1 MFGIIAENDRYEG
14 MSMKYKQRFLFFFAA
29 MVLFNLAANFAHPVT
44 PTIIQDLKLPD
55 YMFGLMLAAMQFSN
69 FLFSPFWGKLNSSI
83 SSRQTLLICC
93 TGYGVAQLGFAC
105 ATTQGMILLVRVLAG
120 IFVGGIFVSFLTYVI
135 NTAKPEDQAKYL
147 TYSATIQAVC
157 GAFGY
162 LVGGVLGEFSIRG
175 TFFLQAFC
183 LGLAGVMFRLVCLP
197 DGQQGQVELKKTL
210 REANP
215 LQAFFDGKYFL
226 NMAFVLLF
234 SVNILMNFANTGFDQ
249 VFNYYLKDQLGLT
262 SSYNGIIKA
271 AVGLISFVFNM
282 TVCLWIIRKTDTKK
296 SMVLLMVL
304 CTLMSVG
311 TVLVPQMGLF
321 ILLSV
326 FVYAGYSVSL
336 PVLQHMVAVQADPAQ
351 KNLVMGFYN
360 ATKSLGS
367 IVGSLMAG
375 FLYAVHAK
383 LPFGIVAVA
392 YGVSVLAAAGYLLCC
407 RKK

>member
-1 MFGIIAENDRYEG
+1 MI
-14 MSMKYKQRFLFFFAA
+14 LFQ
-29 MVLFNLAANFAHPVT
+29 LAANFAYPVT
-44 PTIIQDLKLPD
+44 PTIIQDLALPD
-55 YMFGLMLAAMQFSN
+55 YMFGLMLVAMQLSN
-69 FLFSPFWGKLNSSI
+69 FLFSPFWGKMNVSI

-93 TGYGVAQLGFAC
+93 MGYGVAQLGFAC
-105 ATTQGMILLVRVLAG
+105 ATTQVMILLVRILAG
-120 IFVGGIFVSFLTYVI
+120 VFVGGIFVSFLTYVI

-183 LGLAGVMFRLVCLP
+183 LGLAGILFRLVCLP
-197 DGQQGQVELKKTL
+197 DGQQRQVSVKQTLKQT
-210 REANP
+210 NP
-215 LQAFFDGKYFL
+215 LQAFLDGKYFM
-226 NMAFVLLF
+226 NMAFVMLF
-234 SVNILMNFANTGFDQ
+234 AVNILMNFANTGFDQ

-282 TVCLWIIRKTDTKK
+282 TLCLWIIRKTDTKL
-296 SMVLLMVL
+296 SITVLMGL
-304 CTLMSVG
+304 CALAAVG
-311 TVLVPQMGLF
+311 TVLTPQIGLF
-321 ILLSV
+321 IGLSV

-367 IVGSLMAG
+367 IIGSLMAG
-375 FLYAVHAK
+375 FLYALHVK
-383 LPFGIVAVA
+383 LPFAVVAVA
-392 YGVSVLAAAGYLLCC
+392 YGFSLLAAMGYLLWC

>member
-1 MFGIIAENDRYEG
+1 MI
-14 MSMKYKQRFLFFFAA
+14 LFQ
-29 MVLFNLAANFAHPVT
+29 LAANFAHPVT
-44 PTIIQDLKLPD
+44 PTIIQDLELPD
-55 YMFGLMLAAMQFSN
+55 YMFGLMLAAMQLSN
-69 FLFSPFWGKLNSSI
+69 FLFSPFWGKMNVSI

-93 TGYGVAQLGFAC
+93 MGYGVAQLGFAC

-120 IFVGGIFVSFLTYVI
+120 VFVGGIFVSFLTYVI
-135 NTAKPEDQAKYL
+135 NTASPEDQAKYL

-175 TFFLQAFC
+175 TFLLQAFC
-183 LGLAGVMFRLVCLP
+183 LAAAGVLFRLVCLP
-197 DGQQGQVELKKTL
+197 DGQQTQIDWKQTVKQT
-210 REANP
+210 NP
-215 LQAFFDGKYFL
+215 LQAFLDGKHFM
-226 NMAFVLLF
+226 NMAFVMLF
-234 SVNILMNFANTGFDQ
+234 AVNILMNFANTGFDQ

-282 TVCLWIIRKTDTKK
+282 SLCLWIIRKTDTKI
-296 SMVLLMVL
+296 SITVLMGL
-304 CTLMSVG
+304 CALAAVG
-311 TVLVPQMGLF
+311 TVVTPQIGLF
-321 ILLSV
+321 IALSV

-367 IVGSLMAG
+367 IIGSLMAG
-375 FLYAVHAK
+375 FLYALHVK
-383 LPFGIVAVA
+383 LPFAVVAVA
-392 YGVSVLAAAGYLLCC
+392 YGCSLLAAVGYLFRT

>member
-1 MFGIIAENDRYEG
+1 
-14 MSMKYKQRFLFFFAA
+14 

-44 PTIIQDLKLPD
+44 PTIIKELHLPD

-69 FLFSPFWGKLNSSI
+69 FLFSPFWGKLNGSI
-83 SSRQTLLICC
+83 SSRMTLLICC
-93 TGYGVAQLGFAC
+93 TGYGIAQLGFAC
-105 ATTQGMILLVRVLAG
+105 ATTQTMILLVRVLAG
-120 IFVGGIFVSFLTYVI
+120 VFVGGIFVSFLTYVV
-135 NTAKPEDQAKYL
+135 NTAKSEDQAKYL

-183 LGLAGVMFRLVCLP
+183 LCLAGILFRLVCLP
-197 DGQQGQVELKKTL
+197 DGNQGKTDVKQIA
-210 REANP
+210 RESNP
-215 LQAFFDGKYFL
+215 LQAILDGRHF
-226 NMAFVLLF
+226 MTGTFVLLF
-234 SVNILMNFANTGFDQ
+234 AMNILMNFANTGFDQ

-282 TVCLWIIRKTDTKK
+282 TLCLWIIRRTDTKK
-296 SMVLLMVL
+296 SMVALTVF
-304 CTLMSVG
+304 CTLASVG
-311 TVLVPQMGLF
+311 ALAVPQIRWF
-321 ILLSV
+321 ILCSV
-326 FVYAGYSVSL
+326 FVYALYSVSL
-336 PVLQHMVAVQADPAQ
+336 PVLQHMVAVQSDPAR

-367 IVGSLMAG
+367 IIGSLMAG
-375 FLYAVHAK
+375 FLYTVHTK
-383 LPFGIVAVA
+383 LPFAVVAAA
-392 YGVSVLAAAGYLLCC
+392 YGISILAAAGYLLRC

>member
-1 MFGIIAENDRYEG
+1 MN
-14 MSMKYKQRFLFFFAA
+14 YKTRFLFFFAG
-29 MVLFNLAANFAHPVT
+29 MILFQLAANFAHPVT
-44 PTIIQDLKLPD
+44 PTIIQDLALPD
-55 YMFGLMLAAMQFSN
+55 YMFGLMLAAMQLSN
-69 FLFSPFWGKLNSSI
+69 FLFSPFWGKMNVSI

-93 TGYGVAQLGFAC
+93 MGYGIAQLGFAC
-105 ATTQGMILLVRVLAG
+105 ATTQTMILLVRVLAG
-120 IFVGGIFVSFLTYVI
+120 VFVGGIFVSFLTYVI
-135 NTAKPEDQAKYL
+135 NTANPEDQARYL

-183 LGLAGVMFRLVCLP
+183 LAAAGILFRFVCLP
-197 DGQQGQVELKKTL
+197 DGQQKQIDLKQTL
-210 REANP
+210 KQTNP
-215 LQAFFDGKYFL
+215 LQAFLDGKYFL
-226 NMAFVLLF
+226 NAAFIMLF
-234 SVNILMNFANTGFDQ
+234 AVNILMNFANTGFDQ

-282 TVCLWIIRKTDTKK
+282 TLCLWIIRKTDTKI
-296 SMVLLMVL
+296 SITVLMGL
-304 CTLMSVG
+304 CALAAVG
-311 TVLVPQMGLF
+311 TVVTPQIGLF
-321 ILLSV
+321 IALSV

-336 PVLQHMVAVQADPAQ
+336 PVLQHMVAIQADPAQ

-367 IVGSLMAG
+367 IIGSLMAG
-375 FLYAVHAK
+375 FLYAVHIK
-383 LPFGIVAVA
+383 LPFAVVAVA
-392 YGVSVLAAAGYLLCC
+392 YGCSLLAAAGYLLRS